1 MNEKAEYRQSFKFR
15 FCTTMTTCSAFR
27 AEEEA
32 DTIIKTGSKVGAVA
46 GYVDIVNTAWQ
57 SAILRK
63 EELYE

>member
-1 MNEKAEYRQSFKFR
+1 
-15 FCTTMTTCSAFR
+15 MTACSAFR

-32 DTIIKTGSKVGAVA
+32 DTIVKTGSKVGAVA

-57 SAILRK
+57 SAILQK

>member
-1 MNEKAEYRQSFKFR
+1 MNEKAEDRQSFIFR
-15 FCTTMTTCSAFR
+15 FCTTMTVYSAFR

-32 DTIIKTGSKVGAVA
+32 DTIVKTGSKVGAVA

-57 SAILRK
+57 SAILQK

>member
-1 MNEKAEYRQSFKFR
+1 MNEKAEDRQSFIFR
-15 FCTTMTTCSAFR
+15 FCTTMTACSAFR

-32 DTIIKTGSKVGAVA
+32 DTIVKTGSKVGAVA

-57 SAILRK
+57 SAILQK

>member
-1 MNEKAEYRQSFKFR
+1 MNEKAEDRQSFIFR
-15 FCTTMTTCSAFR
+15 FCTTMTTCSALR

-32 DTIIKTGSKVGAVA
+32 DTIVKTGSKVGAVA

-57 SAILRK
+57 SAILQK